1 MVLLPKFSLLL
12 WILLS
17 SYVILLINHP
27 VKCGDDEKDNLYQGI
42 NKYRASLN
50 LKSLTKNKNADCLAD
65 RIADQFKNQPCTNTT
80 GANTVPGTEPQFS
93 NYPNLLAKCHL
104 AITDTKD
111 GTVMPAC
118 VPGLASTLVLANFTK
133 SLYSENLNDTQ
144 FTGIG
149 IGSEDN
155 WIVVVLT
162 TDTPTGNFAPYSSN
176 AGNLISKVGMIY
188 CSMLLLAAN
197 IFML

>member
-1 MVLLPKFSLLL
+1 LLNVFSA
-12 WILLS
+12 
-17 SYVILLINHP
+17 
-27 VKCGDDEKDNLYQGI
+27 DEKDNLYQGI

-65 RIADQFKNQPCTNTT
+65 KIADQFKKQPCTNTT

-104 AITDTKD
+104 AISDTRD
-111 GTVMPAC
+111 GAVMPAC
-118 VPGLASTLVLANFTK
+118 VPGLVPDIVLTNFTK
-133 SLYSENLNDTQ
+133 SLYSQSLNDSK

-149 IGSEDN
+149 IGSKDN

-162 TDTPTGNFAPYSSN
+162 TTTSDGSFLPDTASGANF
-176 AGNLISKVGMIY
+176 ISKIGLVY
-188 CSMLLLAAN
+188 SLMLLLVGN
-197 IFML
+197 IIMF